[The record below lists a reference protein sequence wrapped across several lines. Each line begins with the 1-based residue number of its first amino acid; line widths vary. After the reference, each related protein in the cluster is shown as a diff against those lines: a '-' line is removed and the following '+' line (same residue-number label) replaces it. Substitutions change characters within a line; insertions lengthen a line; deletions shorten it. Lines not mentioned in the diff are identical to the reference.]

1 MDYDGLKS
9 LGLTT
14 VDHIEKYSLR
24 TEGEYDVLKIYYER
38 TKGTLIKKSEKF
50 KFHRPRRTVKW
61 DSSSNNYSEV
71 SEVSPLLTK
80 ILAELDSI
88 TGQEKKEADLKQ
100 QVLEDLKHLERVV
113 QNKIKEIEAKLEQM

>member
-38 TKGTLIKKSEKF
+38 TKGALIKKSEKF

>member
-1 MDYDGLKS
+1 M
-9 LGLTT
+9 
-14 VDHIEKYSLR
+14 
-24 TEGEYDVLKIYYER
+24 
-38 TKGTLIKKSEKF
+38 IKKSEKF